1 MAKKQHYM
9 THDERQKLEALRRA
23 KIPVAEIARQLGF
36 CRQTIYNELKL
47 GSYEHEKDCF
57 LETRYSPEKAE
68 QLHRLRQ
75 SAKGRQLKIG
85 HDRSYADFLE
95 RKILHDRFSPAA
107 ALAAAR
113 SAGFETRICV
123 TTLYSYIEKGIFLDL
138 TNKDLWVKSKRRK
151 RAQKP
156 QRRIVHPKLPSITER
171 PEHINRREE
180 YGHWEMDLIV
190 GAAGT
195 KPVLLTLTERLSRQE
210 IIIKL
215 PDRRAETI
223 SQAFDQLEKKTPNFK
238 SKFKSLTTDN
248 GMEFIS
254 YDRLRRSIHG
264 GVRFEIYY
272 CHSYAAWEK
281 GSNENHNRM
290 IRRWIPKGT
299 DLTKV
304 SKKRIAEIQNWMNDY
319 PRGILAWLTPNEA
332 A

>member
-23 KIPVAEIARQLGF
+23 RIPVAEIARQLGF

-47 GSYEHEKDCF
+47 GEYEHERDYF
-57 LETRYSPEKAE
+57 SETRYSPDKAE
-68 QLHRLRQ
+68 QLHRYRQ
-75 SAKGRQLKIG
+75 SNKGRNLKI
-85 HDRSYADFLE
+85 DRDRRYADYLE
-95 RKILHDRFSPAA
+95 SKILHDRFSPAA
-107 ALAAAR
+107 ALASAR
-113 SAGFETRICV
+113 AAGFTTQICV
-123 TTLYSYIEKGIFLDL
+123 TTLYSYIEKGVFLDL
-138 TNKDLWVKSKRRK
+138 TNKDLWVKPKRRK
-151 RAQKP
+151 KGKRP
-156 QRRIVHPKLPSITER
+156 PRRIAHPNLPSINDR

-180 YGHWEMDLIV
+180 YGHWEMDLVV
-190 GAAGT
+190 GKAGT

-223 SQAFDQLEKKTPNFK
+223 CRAFDRLERNTPDFK
-238 SKFKSLTTDN
+238 SKFRSITTDN

-264 GVRFEIYY
+264 DVRFEIYY

-290 IRRWIPKGT
+290 IRRYIPKGT
-299 DLTKV
+299 DLSKVTK
-304 SKKRIAEIQNWMNDY
+304 KQIAAIQNWMNDY
-319 PRGILAWLTPNEA
+319 PREILGWLTPNEA